1 MRRIA
6 AVFFGVLVSITAVAQ
21 LQITEPDKSPLDI
34 SYHPHG
40 YPILKFQTKTAP
52 ATPLA
57 RVIYSRP
64 QKNGRTIFGDVVKYN
79 ELWRLGANES
89 TEIEFYRDVTIGK
102 TRLLKGRYTLYCL
115 PQPGQWTII
124 FNKGLDSWGAFSYDK
139 TKDVLRTNITVAN
152 AEAVVEYF
160 TMVFDNSGNLVILW
174 DNQKA
179 LLPIKYAAK

>member
-1 MRRIA
+1 MKGIGSMLLA
-6 AVFFGVLVSITAVAQ
+6 IVFALSASAQ
-21 LQITEPDKSPLDI
+21 LQITEPDKSPLDV

-40 YPILKFQTKTAP
+40 YPILKFQTKKAP
-52 ATPLA
+52 ATPHA

-79 ELWRLGANES
+79 ELWRLGANEC
-89 TEIEFYRDVTIGK
+89 TEIEFYKEVTIGK
-102 TRLLKGRYTLYCL
+102 AKLPKGKYALFCI
-115 PQPGQWTII
+115 PQAGQWTII
-124 FNKGLDSWGAFSYDK
+124 FNKGVDAWGAFSYDK
-139 TKDVLRTNITVAN
+139 KKDVLRTSIKVAN
-152 AEAVVEYF
+152 AEAVVEFF

>member
-6 AVFFGVLVSITAVAQ
+6 AVIVGICISFVAVAQ
-21 LQITEPDKSPLDI
+21 LQITEPDKSPLDV

-102 TRLLKGRYTLYCL
+102 AKLPKGRYTMFCI
-115 PQPGQWTII
+115 PQPGKWTIV
-124 FNKGLDSWGAFSYDK
+124 FNKSNDSWGAFSYDK
-139 TKDVLRTNITVAN
+139 TKDVLRTNINVSN
-152 AEAVVEYF
+152 AETVVEFF

-174 DNQKA
+174 DNLKA

>member
-1 MRRIA
+1 MKRFVLGIVCMISTVA
-6 AVFFGVLVSITAVAQ
+6 AMAQ
-21 LQITEPDKSPLDI
+21 LQITEPDKSPLDV

-40 YPILKFQTKTAP
+40 YPILKFQSKTAP
-52 ATPLA
+52 AIPLA

-89 TEIEFYRDVTIGK
+89 TEIEFFRDVMIGK
-102 TRLLKGRYTLYCL
+102 NKLAKGRYTLYCI
-115 PQPGQWTII
+115 PQPGEWTIVV
-124 FNKGLDSWGAFSYDK
+124 NKGLYTWGAFSYDQ
-139 TKDVLRTNITVAN
+139 TKDALRTSINVTN
-152 AEAVVEYF
+152 TEAIVEYF
-160 TMVFDNSGNLVILW
+160 TMVFDPNGNLVILW

>member
-1 MRRIA
+1 MKGIGSMLLA
-6 AVFFGVLVSITAVAQ
+6 MVFTLSASAQ
-21 LQITEPDKSPLDI
+21 LQITEPDKSPLDV

-64 QKNGRTIFGDVVKYN
+64 QKNGRTIFGEVVKYN

-102 TRLLKGRYTLYCL
+102 AKLLKGRYSLYCL

-139 TKDVLRTNITVAN
+139 TKDILRTSINVAN
-152 AEAVVEYF
+152 AEAVVEFF

-179 LLPIKYAAK
+179 MLPIKYAAK